1 MNNLNMYFR
10 SKGDKALS
18 GVLTTL
24 LALFL
29 LVELYPLYFVLI
41 ASISDPDLVAMNK
54 ITLFPRKMTLQG
66 YTMVFKS
73 MGIWLGYMNSLIYT
87 VAGTSLNLLF
97 TLTCA
102 FCMAR
107 QPAFKGK
114 GIIVGAFVFT
124 MYFGGGLI
132 PYYLLIRDLGM
143 IDKRLVMVLPGALSV
158 FYMIVVRTFYQ
169 STIPQSLY
177 ESARID
183 GSGDLGMFLRI
194 TLPLS
199 TPIIAVMA
207 LFFAVGHWNSYF
219 GALIFLPSIEK
230 QPLQLVLRRI
240 LILNESLKELAMN
253 IRMTTEELKNLIK
266 RQALAESIK
275 YAVIYI
281 ASLPVLIAYPFV
293 QKYFVKGIM
302 IGAIKG

>member
-1 MNNLNMYFR
+1 MLFT
-10 SKGDKALS
+10 SKGDKLFNAALAA
-18 GVLTTL
+18 L
-24 LALFL
+24 LAAFL

-41 ASISDPDLVAMNK
+41 ASVSDPYLVSTNQ
-54 ITLFPRKMTLQG
+54 ISLWPRGVTFEG
-66 YTMVFKS
+66 YANVLKND
-73 MGIWLGYMNSLIYT
+73 GIWLGYANSLFYT
-87 VAGTSLNLLF
+87 VVGTAMNLLL
-97 TLTCA
+97 TLSCA

-114 GIIVGAFVFT
+114 GFVLGMFVFT

-132 PYYLLIRDLGM
+132 PYYLLIRDLDM
-143 IDKRLVMVLPGALSV
+143 IDKRAVMIIPGALSV
-158 FYMIVVRTFYQ
+158 FNMIVVRTFYQ

-199 TPIIAVMA
+199 KPIIAVMA

-219 GALIFLPSIEK
+219 SALIFLPSFEK

-240 LILNESLKELAMN
+240 LILNQSLAEMSMN
-253 IRMTTEELKNLIK
+253 NRTTEELKDLVR

-293 QKYFVKGIM
+293 QKYFVQGVM

>member
-1 MNNLNMYFR
+1 MLFNT
-10 SKGDKALS
+10 KGDKIINTT
-18 GVLTTL
+18 LTVL

-29 LVELYPLYFVLI
+29 VVELYPLYFVLI
-41 ASISDPDLVAMNK
+41 ASISDPYLVSTNQ
-54 ITLFPRKMTLQG
+54 ITFWPRGINFEG
-66 YTMVFKS
+66 YANVLGNE
-73 MGIWLGYMNSLIYT
+73 GIWLGYANSLIYT
-87 VAGTSLNLLF
+87 VAGTAINLLL
-97 TLTCA
+97 TLSCA

-114 GIIVGAFVFT
+114 GLIMAILVFT

-132 PYYLLIRDLGM
+132 PYYLLIRDLDM
-143 IDKRLVMVLPGALSV
+143 IDKRMVMIIPGALSV
-158 FYMIVVRTFYQ
+158 FNMIVVRTFYQ

-183 GSGDLGMFLRI
+183 GSGDFGMFLRI

-199 TPIIAVMA
+199 MPIIAVMA

-219 GALIFLPSIEK
+219 NALIFLPSPEK

-240 LILNESLKELAMN
+240 LILNQSLAEMSMN
-253 IRMTTEELKNLIK
+253 NKTTEELKDLVR

-293 QKYFVKGIM
+293 QKYFVQGIM